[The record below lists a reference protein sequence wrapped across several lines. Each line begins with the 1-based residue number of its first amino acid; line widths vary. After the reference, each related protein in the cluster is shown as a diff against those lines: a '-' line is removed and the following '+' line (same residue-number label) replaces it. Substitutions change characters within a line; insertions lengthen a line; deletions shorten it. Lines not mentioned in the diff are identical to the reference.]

1 MTEIK
6 NANSVIG
13 EGSIISVGAI
23 VDHDVVI
30 GKFCHINS
38 GAIVKAGAEVT
49 SCEKL
54 EENVDG
60 DIPISTK
67 TENKANMII
76 RELQ

>member
-1 MTEIK
+1 M

-38 GAIVKAGAEVT
+38 GAIVKAGAEVV
-49 SCEKL
+49 SYEKL
-54 EENVDG
+54 EAGKVVLGYESAIV
-60 DIPISTK
+60 K
-67 TENKANMII
+67 QQK
-76 RELQ
+76 